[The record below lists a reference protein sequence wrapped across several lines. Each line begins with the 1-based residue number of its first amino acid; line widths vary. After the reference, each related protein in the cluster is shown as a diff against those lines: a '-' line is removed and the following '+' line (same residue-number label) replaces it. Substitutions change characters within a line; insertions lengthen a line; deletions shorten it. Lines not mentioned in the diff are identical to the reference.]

1 MSDKNTT
8 VAIPSDLVKQYRAV
22 MPDIPLSRFFRL
34 VLKNLLRQDVDLQHV
49 MQFFMFGDLA
59 NA

>member
-8 VAIPSDLVKQYRAV
+8 VAVPSDLVKQYRAV
-22 MPDIPLSRFFRL
+22 VDIPLSTFFRL
-34 VLKNLLRQDVDLQHV
+34 VLKNLLRQDTDLQHV
-49 MQFFMFGDLA
+49 VQAFMFGDLA